1 MLWLPTLYDELT
13 NDPGNLSLLWQ
24 YFTSGEQ
31 TIGWRASGDVLLQHL
46 NPWRLATGELW
57 GDRQSPVAGFPSG
70 SIIPGAVVLGCWI
83 VAAITSIRIGDRPL
97 RRFHVVTG
105 VTLLSAFISA
115 SRVVPPVWY
124 WVVMFMWGITVVVL
138 IAIGWTA
145 AVLVGRLTAR
155 HEQQA
160 RRAALRGALVTAIVA
175 TTVVFVVETID
186 GPRLQD
192 HPQSES
198 LGRLVTPT
206 IAALHDGV
214 AAGGGD
220 SGRYRVLWNDPV
232 AFGIQGYGL
241 LNELERS
248 GFDVAADPF
257 LAPQVR
263 PHRVDTEGFTAE
275 IQLAGGVFIDR
286 ALALPGAVQVAYDDP
301 RTDAE
306 RAEFDRLHDEII
318 ALLGESGQ
326 DDAVTQVD
334 EDLAAI
340 PFRTDVEPAVI
351 ERAERMLEIGV
362 PMAVIV
368 TRRGS

>member
-1 MLWLPTLYDELT
+1 MHQQP
-13 NDPGNLSLLWQ
+13 
-24 YFTSGEQ
+24 SGPPRSPSHRRQVGEAF
-31 TIGWRASGDVLLQHL
+31 GGR
-46 NPWRLATGELW
+46 RLAAQLLAVSGSVTVTPFHRLIGAAY
-57 GDRQSPVAGFPSG
+57 GSARRGRRPPSDVAGS
-70 SIIPGAVVLGCWI
+70 VVSD
-83 VAAITSIRIGDRPL
+83 A
-97 RRFHVVTG
+97 
-105 VTLLSAFISA
+105 
-115 SRVVPPVWY
+115 
-124 WVVMFMWGITVVVL
+124 
-138 IAIGWTA
+138 GWSHRT
-145 AVLVGRLTAR
+145 
-155 HEQQA
+155 
-160 RRAALRGALVTAIVA
+160 
-175 TTVVFVVETID
+175 
-186 GPRLQD
+186 
-192 HPQSES
+192 
-198 LGRLVTPT
+198 
-206 IAALHDGV
+206 
-214 AAGGGD
+214 
-220 SGRYRVLWNDPV
+220 
-232 AFGIQGYGL
+232 
-241 LNELERS
+241 NELERS

-257 LAPQVR
+257 LALQVR